1 MELPGHYKLGLQ
13 VATKTF
19 VALFLGLIGLNSC
32 CEYGLKQSNGDELKT
47 EESFRSY
54 LNRIESVAKK
64 DEPKRLGV
72 SAARSAPGTA
82 GSKVRNKRIGQGSTS
97 RG

>member
-1 MELPGHYKLGLQ
+1 MRARAGLGTAPVGDRNQ
-13 VATKTF
+13 E
-19 VALFLGLIGLNSC
+19 GLTGTSPIRETDTDEKPLMLLN
-32 CEYGLKQSNGDELKT
+32 GGMG
-47 EESFRSY
+47 
-54 LNRIESVAKK
+54 

-82 GSKVRNKRIGQGSTS
+82 GSKVRNKRIGQGSNS